1 MKSMLKILF
10 TSTLIFFSS
19 NLINAQIGSLEST
32 LSIKNVNGIPVP
44 YQNGLPLPSFEK
56 QRSRTIIDLSG
67 AWKKQRFT
75 ANDNFSLLKRNNE
88 GVTVIEN
95 EAAGRHLDNY
105 NDLSWGSK
113 NLPAVENAITES
125 DAPGGL
131 FPENYSDG
139 IWYRRSFN
147 VDAANAGKFVKL
159 IFYAVNYVC
168 DVWINNHYVGYH
180 EGGYTS
186 FAFEVTDYINFG
198 STNFISIRI
207 DNIAWGTRKDIIP
220 FNPVDWFNYS
230 GMIHDVYLEISNP
243 TSVIRTNI
251 IPKDILGNLE
261 TIVVIN
267 NINNANTDVKVN
279 INVFDALVSQSNIQ
293 SEFASDLLGQ
303 PVQVIG
309 ETEKNLTIQG
319 NDVAVWKVNLQIQN
333 PKLWSMKTPNLYIMK
348 ITLSTGS
355 NIIDEYY
362 TQFGVRTVAARNGKL
377 LLNDRIIFLPGVARH
392 EDHPDYGRSLPK
404 NIIYSDLATIKSYNA
419 TYLRTAHYPNH
430 PYTYLMADRLGL
442 AIMEEIPLWQWDTQ
456 DVWDIQ
462 NNTRKIHLQMFRE
475 MVFRDFNRP
484 SIIMWSTS
492 NECHLEGGGRLVYHN
507 MIKDDLRSNYN
518 DGRLL
523 TQSAAAD
530 KPGANDLTQQPLD
543 VAGWTMYFGIFYA
556 PSKNYLGPTF
566 SFLNSAKTSF
576 PDKPIIDTE
585 FGYWSSENGSTE
597 AEQVNV
603 FNQTFTAFKYHT
615 PYDASG
621 IENPSGNLCGTTWWC
636 IFDWY
641 QNKAKK
647 NGWQTMGL
655 ITMDRKTEK
664 QVALALRNAYLPFST
679 KDGIFVSV
687 KESDNIPNEFQLE
700 QNYPNPFN
708 PSTTIQFN
716 VITKGDYSLKVYDI
730 LGREITT
737 LFSGELLPGKHSFNF
752 VGDKFS
758 SGVYCYRLSS
768 DKLYKTKK
776 MVLIK

>member
-1 MKSMLKILF
+1 
-10 TSTLIFFSS
+10 
-19 NLINAQIGSLEST
+19 
-32 LSIKNVNGIPVP
+32 
-44 YQNGLPLPSFEK
+44 
-56 QRSRTIIDLSG
+56 
-67 AWKKQRFT
+67 
-75 ANDNFSLLKRNNE
+75 
-88 GVTVIEN
+88 
-95 EAAGRHLDNY
+95 
-105 NDLSWGSK
+105 
-113 NLPAVENAITES
+113 
-125 DAPGGL
+125 
-131 FPENYSDG
+131 
-139 IWYRRSFN
+139 
-147 VDAANAGKFVKL
+147 
-159 IFYAVNYVC
+159 
-168 DVWINNHYVGYH
+168 
-180 EGGYTS
+180 
-186 FAFEVTDYINFG
+186 
-198 STNFISIRI
+198 
-207 DNIAWGTRKDIIP
+207 
-220 FNPVDWFNYS
+220 
-230 GMIHDVYLEISNP
+230 
-243 TSVIRTNI
+243 
-251 IPKDILGNLE
+251 
-261 TIVVIN
+261 
-267 NINNANTDVKVN
+267 
-279 INVFDALVSQSNIQ
+279 
-293 SEFASDLLGQ
+293 
-303 PVQVIG
+303 
-309 ETEKNLTIQG
+309 
-319 NDVAVWKVNLQIQN
+319 
-333 PKLWSMKTPNLYIMK
+333 
-348 ITLSTGS
+348 
-355 NIIDEYY
+355 
-362 TQFGVRTVAARNGKL
+362 
-377 LLNDRIIFLPGVARH
+377 
-392 EDHPDYGRSLPK
+392 
-404 NIIYSDLATIKSYNA
+404 
-419 TYLRTAHYPNH
+419 
-430 PYTYLMADRLGL
+430 
-442 AIMEEIPLWQWDTQ
+442 
-456 DVWDIQ
+456 
-462 NNTRKIHLQMFRE
+462 
-475 MVFRDFNRP
+475 
-484 SIIMWSTS
+484 
-492 NECHLEGGGRLVYHN
+492 